1 MTSDTID
8 TSTNDLN
15 YQQTLD
21 YLYSRLPM
29 FSRIGAAAIKKDLT
43 NTIALC
49 EALGHPE
56 KKFKSIHIAGTNG
69 KGSTSHMLAAIL
81 QHAGYKTGLYTSPH
95 LVDFRERIRI
105 NGEMVSKDFVVD
117 FVSKHQATIERITPS
132 FFEITVA
139 MAFAA
144 FADAGVDVAV
154 IETGLG
160 GRLDSTN
167 VITPE
172 LSIITNISLDHTDM
186 LGKTIPEIAF
196 EKAGIIKPNVP
207 VVIGEKNALAEKV
220 FAAKAAEINA
230 KAYQAYKHWQVTQ
243 NANGFLAQQ
252 GASKHSI
259 NLQTDLSGSYQQ
271 ANIATVLT
279 AVDLLNKQGWKLS
292 SEDVSSALTQVKKLT
307 GLRGRWDIWQTEP
320 FIVADVAHNPAGL
333 SVVMEDWSRIP
344 AKEKHIVLGF
354 VRDKDVREALS
365 LFPKGAQYH
374 FCAANLPRAL
384 PADELATIAAKL
396 GISGKVY
403 SSVADALNG
412 VSALL
417 EKEDALL
424 ICGSFFIVGEAMQA
438 YEKQLQLS

>member
-1 MTSDTID
+1 
-8 TSTNDLN
+8 
-15 YQQTLD
+15 
-21 YLYSRLPM
+21 M

-43 NTIALC
+43 NTLALC
-49 EALGHPE
+49 KALGNPE

-81 QHAGYKTGLYTSPH
+81 QEAGYKTGLYTSPH

-105 NGEMVSKDFVVD
+105 DGQMISQEFVVD
-117 FVSKHQATIERITPS
+117 FVEQHRSIIETIEPS

-196 EKAGIIKPNVP
+196 EKAGIIKQGIP
-207 VVIGEKNALAEKV
+207 VVIGEENAEAEAV
-220 FAAKAAEINA
+220 FSSKAREMNAAMHA
-230 KAYQAYKHWQVTQ
+230 AYKQWKVSETSE
-243 NANGFLAQQ
+243 GFTAT
-252 GASKHSI
+252 GAHSGSTLSI
-259 NLQTDLSGSYQQ
+259 ETDLRGSYQQ
-271 ANIATVLT
+271 HNIATVIT
-279 AVDLLNKQGWKLS
+279 SVDVLNEQGWELN
-292 SEDVSSALTQVKKLT
+292 DDNVVRALARVKSLT
-307 GLRGRWDIWQTEP
+307 GLRGRWDIWQQKP

-333 SVVMEDWSRIP
+333 NLVLRDWQAIR
-344 AKEKHIVLGF
+344 AKSKHIVVGF

-365 LFPKGAQYH
+365 HFPKDAHYH

-384 PADELATIAAKL
+384 PAEELVEIAQEIGL
-396 GISGKVY
+396 TGSIY
-403 SSVADALNG
+403 PSVAEALH
-412 VSALL
+412 SSMSMLT
-417 EKEDALL
+417 EQDALL
-424 ICGSFFIVGEAMQA
+424 ISGSFFIVGEAMQA
-438 YEKQLQLS
+438 YEKHLQLSGS